1 MKFSPD
7 PKLYPIVLTRFEGLE
22 CMNYSPF
29 IYAFNQQNIAITGGG
44 TLDGQASGE
53 HWWPWAG
60 KRGAKPD
67 DPNQR
72 KARAAL
78 MEMAEKGVPVE
89 QRKFGE
95 GGWLRPMFIQPY
107 RCTNVQMEDITITN
121 SPMYEMH
128 PVLCK
133 NVIARNVKVS
143 SHGPNNDGCD
153 PESSVDVL
161 IDGCTFDT
169 GDDCIAIKSGRN
181 ADGRRLHA
189 PSENL
194 IVQNCVM
201 KDGHGGVTMGSECSG
216 DIRNVFAQDCQMDS
230 PNLNVALRFKNNAI
244 RGGVIEHVY
253 MRNVK
258 AGQVAQAAIDVD
270 FYYEEGEKGPF
281 TPVVRDVEVINLE
294 VKKCG
299 NAVVAARLQE
309 RADPRHP
316 PEELH
321 VRRRDEGRGG
331 GERGRAEAGS
341 RHGERQADHG
351 VTEGPSAAAS
361 RYDKWHVMG
370 SFRITFVSGYCC
382 SCVSRIWAADSALIL
397 TKTFGGSGNDGIGAV
412 ATDHFGNVI
421 VAGSTS
427 SYDFPVTNGSVNT
440 ATHFAASP
448 DGGGTLAS
456 LEQSAHRHSDFAG
469 GGYQHAAGLVRGRGQ
484 RRIPR
489 APMAVLPGKAL
500 GRAACRT
507 AIMCRRFAE
516 FSIS

>member
-1 MKFSPD
+1 MSTYTRRHIFAAMAGAAAAGSRAWAAEDPWTTVYPHILKRIQPPKIAAREFEITRFGGKADGKTDCTEAFRKAIDEAARAGGGRVMVRDGVFLTGAIHLKSNVNLVVQKDATLKFSPD
-7 PKLYPIVLTRFEGLE
+7 PKRYPMVLTRFEGMEL
-22 CMNYSPF
+22 MNYSRF
-29 IYAFNQQNIAITGGG
+29 IYALDQQNIAITGGG

-60 KRGAKPD
+60 KRGAKPE

-78 MEMAEKGVPVE
+78 MEMAERGVPVE

-95 GGWLRPMFIQPY
+95 GSWLRPMFIQPY
-107 RCTNVQMEDITITN
+107 RCTNVQIEGITITN

-128 PVLCK
+128 PVLCR

-189 PSENL
+189 ASENL

-216 DIRNVFAQDCQMDS
+216 GIRNVFAQDCQMDS
-230 PNLNVALRFKNNAI
+230 PSLNVALRFKNNAI

-258 AGQVAQAAIDVD
+258 AGQVAHAAIDVD

-281 TPVVRDVEVINLE
+281 TPVVRDVEVVNLD
-294 VKKCG
+294 VKKCESAWSLRG
-299 NAVVAARLQE
+299 FKNA
-309 RADPRHP
+309 P
-316 PEELH
+316 
-321 VRRRDEGRGG
+321 VRDI
-331 GERGRAEAGS
+331 
-341 RHGERQADHG
+341 
-351 VTEGPSAAAS
+351 
-361 RYDKWHVMG
+361 
-370 SFRITFVSGYCC
+370 RIKNC
-382 SCVSRIWAADSALIL
+382 
-397 TKTFGGSGNDGIGAV
+397 TFGGASKASV
-412 ATDHFGNVI
+412 AENVEGLKLEN
-421 VAGSTS
+421 VTVNGK
-427 SYDFPVTNGSVNT
+427 PVT
-440 ATHFAASP
+440 A
-448 DGGGTLAS
+448 
-456 LEQSAHRHSDFAG
+456 
-469 GGYQHAAGLVRGRGQ
+469 
-484 RRIPR
+484 
-489 APMAVLPGKAL
+489 
-500 GRAACRT
+500 
-507 AIMCRRFAE
+507 
-516 FSIS
+516 

>member
-1 MKFSPD
+1 MAGAAFAGSRAWAADDPWTTLYPQILKRIQPPRIAAKEFEITRFGAKADGKMDCTEAFRKAIDEASRAGGGRVRVREGTFLTGAIHLKSNVNLVVEKNATLKFIPD

-29 IYAFNQQNIAITGGG
+29 IYAYDQQNIAITGGG
-44 TLDGQASGE
+44 TLDGQANGE
-53 HWWPWAG
+53 NWWPWAG
-60 KRGAKPD
+60 KRGAKPG

-72 KARAAL
+72 KAREAL
-78 MEMAEKGVPVE
+78 VQMAEKGVPVE

-128 PVLCK
+128 PVLCR

-216 DIRNVFAQDCQMDS
+216 GIRNVFAQDCRMDS
-230 PNLNVALRFKNNAI
+230 PNLDRVLRFKNNAI

-253 MRNVK
+253 MRNVN
-258 AGQVAQAAIDVD
+258 AGQVAHAAIDVD

-281 TPVVRDVEVINLE
+281 TPVVRDVDVLNLA
-294 VKKCG
+294 VKKCE
-299 NAVVAARLQE
+299 NAWSLRGFKNA
-309 RADPRHP
+309 PI
-316 PEELH
+316 
-321 VRRRDEGRGG
+321 RDIRVKNCAFDG
-331 GERGRAEAGS
+331 ATKPS
-341 RHGERQADHG
+341 
-351 VTEGPSAAAS
+351 VTENVEGL
-361 RYDKWHVMG
+361 KLEHVTVNG
-370 SFRITFVSGYCC
+370 
-382 SCVSRIWAADSALIL
+382 
-397 TKTFGGSGNDGIGAV
+397 KP
-412 ATDHFGNVI
+412 AT
-421 VAGSTS
+421 A
-427 SYDFPVTNGSVNT
+427 
-440 ATHFAASP
+440 
-448 DGGGTLAS
+448 
-456 LEQSAHRHSDFAG
+456 
-469 GGYQHAAGLVRGRGQ
+469 
-484 RRIPR
+484 
-489 APMAVLPGKAL
+489 
-500 GRAACRT
+500 
-507 AIMCRRFAE
+507 
-516 FSIS
+516 

>member
-1 MKFSPD
+1 MSTYSRRHALAAIAGAAITGSRAWAAEDPWATVYPQILKRIQPPKIAAKEFEITRFGGKADGKTDCTEAFRKAIDEASRAGGGRVMVREGAFLTGAIHLKSNVNLVVQKGATLKFSPD

-78 MEMAEKGVPVE
+78 VEMAEKGVPVAE
-89 QRKFGE
+89 RKFGE

-230 PNLNVALRFKNNAI
+230 PNLNVALRFKNNAV

-258 AGQVAQAAIDVD
+258 AGQVAHAALDVD

-281 TPVVRDVEVINLE
+281 TPVVRDVEVVNLD
-294 VKKCG
+294 VKKCE
-299 NAVVAARLQE
+299 NAWSLRGFKNA
-309 RADPRHP
+309 PI
-316 PEELH
+316 
-321 VRRRDEGRGG
+321 RDI
-331 GERGRAEAGS
+331 
-341 RHGERQADHG
+341 
-351 VTEGPSAAAS
+351 
-361 RYDKWHVMG
+361 
-370 SFRITFVSGYCC
+370 RIQNCT
-382 SCVSRIWAADSALIL
+382 
-397 TKTFGGSGNDGIGAV
+397 
-412 ATDHFGNVI
+412 
-421 VAGSTS
+421 
-427 SYDFPVTNGSVNT
+427 
-440 ATHFAASP
+440 
-448 DGGGTLAS
+448 
-456 LEQSAHRHSDFAG
+456 FAG
-469 GGYQHAAGLVRGRGQ
+469 ATKAPVAENVEGLKLENVT
-484 RRIPR
+484 
-489 APMAVLPGKAL
+489 VNGKAVT
-500 GRAACRT
+500 G
-507 AIMCRRFAE
+507 
-516 FSIS
+516 